1 VGVCV
6 TLAQIDGASKVGL
19 SCPSIDDTSDENN
32 QENQDK
38 ESDASIE
45 APSLQDGL
53 PDINCFRAAWIADN
67 AEDACNTSNANDG
80 SKCVWCQTKGD
91 TMGACVSGSEAT
103 IANGQFGLTCPSEI
117 DVEED
122 EIDVEEDEIDVEDEE
137 ELEDGEVDSVDEE
150 FEEELDEE
158 EDLLDAV

>member
-1 VGVCV
+1 MGVCV

-67 AEDACNTSNANDG
+67 AEDACNTSNAND
-80 SKCVWCQTKGD
+80 
-91 TMGACVSGSEAT
+91 
-103 IANGQFGLTCPSEI
+103 
-117 DVEED
+117 
-122 EIDVEEDEIDVEDEE
+122 
-137 ELEDGEVDSVDEE
+137 
-150 FEEELDEE
+150 
-158 EDLLDAV
+158 